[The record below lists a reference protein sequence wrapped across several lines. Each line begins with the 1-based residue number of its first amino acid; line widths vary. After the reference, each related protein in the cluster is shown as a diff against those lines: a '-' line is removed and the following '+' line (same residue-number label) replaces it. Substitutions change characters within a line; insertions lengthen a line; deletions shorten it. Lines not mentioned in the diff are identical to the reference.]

1 MDSDHV
7 ILPPPSAKNPI
18 PALPAAL
25 RIDNKERF
33 LEVLKAN
40 PCLDE
45 SQDFRQLLVFGK
57 ESLRTL
63 LMRQVLQDPHT
74 RTFGNSKSSSSKN
87 NNNKSKSNK
96 NWDDSRI
103 FPLPKGL
110 QNNIVG
116 TKVLLK
122 KKNSTSAVST
132 TSTSTSTTTLG
143 PQRTRTTW
151 KGLGTTNEETGG
163 GESSSSVDDLASE
176 DDKDL
181 FTSPDDLFEH
191 VDVVTYIIRP
201 WDLDQTMAVVSR
213 IKGCALKGQ
222 QQPSGRTHK
231 QHHRIVFV
239 PSVTAMCTKILVDH
253 KVWNPNATAATTTT
267 STTQSSDVSVCSLQL
282 DVFPMESDVL
292 SLEYE
297 EGLKDAGNVGGCPS
311 IMIETTARALSKLQD
326 VVGTIPRIQSL
337 GTWGEDVL
345 EKLLNTTVDD
355 YWAEQKYSPHDQT
368 ETASGWDDGGMQDDN
383 ASEAKQYIDDTA
395 SSGLAM
401 VLMDRR
407 LDMVTPMI
415 TPLTYEGLLDEMVG
429 IDCGHLELPEDII
442 NPDNDE
448 DGEEEESKSSSN
460 NPFDDT
466 PSTNPFG
473 GAASTST
480 KPKPN
485 VSLGVHEG
493 DTLYAEVRDQH
504 VEKFGSFL
512 QDQAKALIETKANF
526 TSKETKKDLDEIQ
539 NFVKQL
545 PVFVQNSRSLSNHIH
560 LAEFIKAQTVD
571 VSFRDQWSTERAMIE
586 GEYCYDFLEE
596 CIFQDHNPYKVL
608 RLICLQSLVSGGIRA
623 NRYEQL
629 RQFIVQV
636 YGFEFLPV
644 LHDLEN
650 MGWIKKMEGNLATN
664 FVTGDASRSLFQNL
678 RRNLILIH
686 AEVNTMEPDDVSYVS
701 SGYAP
706 LTVRLIQSAM
716 QGWSDKEDVLRDV
729 FSMMAFSSDTQP
741 SRLLDV
747 IQSNPP
753 RDLPTT
759 LRHQQTKPLK
769 TSLGAYGRNQG
780 GSKPTLIA
788 VYLGGITYA
797 EIASLR
803 FLSKKDTFPYHI
815 IIVTTKILNG
825 SKLLQQMGQ

>member
-45 SQDFRQLLVFGK
+45 SQDFRQILVFGK

-74 RTFGNSKSSSSKN
+74 RTFGNNKKTN

-96 NWDDSRI
+96 NWDDSKT
-103 FPLPKGL
+103 FPLPKIL

-122 KKNSTSAVST
+122 KKNPVVDTR
-132 TSTSTSTTTLG
+132 TTTMG
-143 PQRTRTTW
+143 PQRTRTAW
-151 KGLGTTNEETGG
+151 KGLGTANEE
-163 GESSSSVDDLASE
+163 GESDDNYYMGSDE
-176 DDKDL
+176 DKDL

-191 VDVVTYIIRP
+191 VDVVTYVIRP

-213 IKGCALKGQ
+213 IKGCALRGQHQHQ
-222 QQPSGRTHK
+222 QQPPNSGGGGGGRTHK

-239 PSVTAMCTKILVDH
+239 PKVTAMCTKILVDH
-253 KVWNPNATAATTTT
+253 KVWNPNAT
-267 STTQSSDVSVCSLQL
+267 QSDVSVCSLQL

-311 IMIETTARALSKLQD
+311 TLIETTARALSKLQD

-355 YWAEQKYSPHDQT
+355 YWAEQKYYQQDQT
-368 ETASGWDDGGMQDDN
+368 ETASGWDDGDMQDN
-383 ASEAKQYIDDTA
+383 PASADDDDDDDDLMQAK
-395 SSGLAM
+395 SGVLAM

-429 IDCGHLELPEDII
+429 IECGHLELFEDII
-442 NPDNDE
+442 NPDNE
-448 DGEEEESKSSSN
+448 EEEESKSSSN
-460 NPFDDT
+460 SNNPFDDT
-466 PSTNPFG
+466 PTR
-473 GAASTST
+473 ST
-480 KPKPN
+480 KSTTK

-493 DTLYAEVRDQH
+493 DMLYAEVRDQH

-512 QDQAKALIETKANF
+512 QNQAKALIETKANF

-545 PVFVQNSRSLSNHIH
+545 PVSMGIAKKKELGTQNSFFDNGTKWQCVVENFIHIVCSTII
-560 LAEFIKAQTVD
+560 LFFR
-571 VSFRDQWSTERAMIE
+571 VSFSGFCTKFPFVIQ
-586 GEYCYDFLEE
+586 
-596 CIFQDHNPYKVL
+596 PYSPG
-608 RLICLQSLVSGGIRA
+608 RIHQGTDGG
-623 NRYEQL
+623 
-629 RQFIVQV
+629 
-636 YGFEFLPV
+636 
-644 LHDLEN
+644 
-650 MGWIKKMEGNLATN
+650 
-664 FVTGDASRSLFQNL
+664 
-678 RRNLILIH
+678 
-686 AEVNTMEPDDVSYVS
+686 
-701 SGYAP
+701 
-706 LTVRLIQSAM
+706 
-716 QGWSDKEDVLRDV
+716 
-729 FSMMAFSSDTQP
+729 
-741 SRLLDV
+741 RLL
-747 IQSNPP
+747 P
-753 RDLPTT
+753 RPMEY
-759 LRHQQTKPLK
+759 R
-769 TSLGAYGRNQG
+769 TSH
-780 GSKPTLIA
+780 
-788 VYLGGITYA
+788 
-797 EIASLR
+797 
-803 FLSKKDTFPYHI
+803 D
-815 IIVTTKILNG
+815 
-825 SKLLQQMGQ
+825 